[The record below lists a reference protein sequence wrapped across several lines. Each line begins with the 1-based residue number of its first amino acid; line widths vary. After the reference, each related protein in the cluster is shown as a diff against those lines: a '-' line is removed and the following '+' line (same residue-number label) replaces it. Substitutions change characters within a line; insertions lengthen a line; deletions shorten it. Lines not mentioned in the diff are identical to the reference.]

1 MLGGVL
7 AVDQVSQF
15 AGDPSEAE
23 QNGVRGKGFYNDS
36 DESKVLGYPFI
47 SAATSNKSCHKRGP
61 FFQQNCYVKACNEL
75 HPPKNSVHV
84 NTVHPDLW
92 DGDPA
97 LCPPDV
103 TALITDDIALQHFV
117 VLKSFI
123 NK

>member
-1 MLGGVL
+1 M
-7 AVDQVSQF
+7 
-15 AGDPSEAE
+15 
-23 QNGVRGKGFYNDS
+23 
-36 DESKVLGYPFI
+36 
-47 SAATSNKSCHKRGP
+47 SCTHLKT
-61 FFQQNCYVKACNEL
+61 
-75 HPPKNSVHV
+75 VHV
-84 NTVHPDLW
+84 NTVHSDLW

>member
-1 MLGGVL
+1 M
-7 AVDQVSQF
+7 
-15 AGDPSEAE
+15 
-23 QNGVRGKGFYNDS
+23 
-36 DESKVLGYPFI
+36 
-47 SAATSNKSCHKRGP
+47 
-61 FFQQNCYVKACNEL
+61 KACNEL

-84 NTVHPDLW
+84 NAVHPDLW